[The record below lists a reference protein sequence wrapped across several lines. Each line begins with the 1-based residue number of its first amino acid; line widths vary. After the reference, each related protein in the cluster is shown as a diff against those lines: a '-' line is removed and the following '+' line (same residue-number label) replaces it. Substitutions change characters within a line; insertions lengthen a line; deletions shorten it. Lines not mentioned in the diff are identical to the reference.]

1 MPSQMHEFSDEF
13 SSRVQCG
20 PRRCKEILNI
30 YVLVNNYGHHLLF
43 RKESEKI
50 PDSVSDAASNYAL
63 DEVLSKYKDSAVN
76 AENTVKQESTVTD
89 KLDKILTTKWNIPRH
104 IFIDKLN
111 KKPFSRFNPRQKE
124 ETFHWKFNMI
134 NEIFVIRNYVIK
146 LMTRTIS
153 WWTWLKWKV
162 ENN

>member
-1 MPSQMHEFSDEF
+1 MHEFSDEF

-43 RKESEKI
+43 RKEI

-89 KLDKILTTKWNIPRH
+89 KLDKILTTKWNIPNTSS
-104 IFIDKLN
+104 LTN
-111 KKPFSRFNPRQKE
+111 S
-124 ETFHWKFNMI
+124 
-134 NEIFVIRNYVIK
+134 IRNPSLALIRDKKGNISLEVQHDQRNICDKK
-146 LMTRTIS
+146 LRDKVDDPDNFVMNL
-153 WWTWLKWKV
+153 LKWKV
-162 ENN
+162 ENNY